1 MSQSQSDTKGYWNR
15 GTVIVKGGGTVQHFD
30 SERWW
35 NSGTVIVKG
44 GVEQCNTLI
53 VKGGGTVEQ

>member
-1 MSQSQSDTKGYWNR
+1 M
-15 GTVIVKGGGTVQHFD
+15 QHFD

-44 GVEQCNTLI
+44 GKNSGTAI
-53 VKGGGTVEQ
+53 VKVGGTVEQ